1 MAGQHT
7 RLPPLNALR
16 AFWAVMRQGTFRGA
30 ADELLVTPQAIS
42 QQIKLLEDTLHV
54 PLFERKA
61 RVIEPTEHAIIL
73 SHFIQAGFDEF
84 TEGIRRV
91 TNSTYRN
98 RININ
103 VSPYFATRYLME
115 RLERFR
121 QLMPGADIR
130 LTTMVNVRDFA
141 ADEVDV
147 SIQWG
152 FGDWKEYDVKLL
164 MDDPKIICCS
174 PELAKQIS
182 SPADLGRMTLLH
194 PVMAR
199 DLWRKVLTHLGLP
212 SIEMAGEIQF
222 QDAATMRRGSI
233 SGIGIGL
240 VSRLDALADID
251 AGMLAA
257 PLGIDILDTM
267 DKKDVPGFYLVVP
280 RAHKRVKIISAFC
293 DWITAEQFETTGPA
307 RCTGE
312 A

>member
-16 AFWAVMRQGTFRGA
+16 AFWAVMRQGTFRSA

-54 PLFERKA
+54 SLFERKA
-61 RVIEPTEHAIIL
+61 RVIEPTEQAIIL
-73 SHFIQAGFDEF
+73 SHFVQAGFDEF

-130 LTTMVNVRDFA
+130 MTTMVNVRDFA

-152 FGDWKEYDVKLL
+152 FGNWKEYDVKLL
-164 MDDPKIICCS
+164 VHDPKIICCS
-174 PELAKQIS
+174 PELARQIT
-182 SPADLGRMTLLH
+182 SPNDLGRMNLLH

-199 DLWRKVLTHLGLP
+199 GLWHKVLEHLGLP
-212 SIEMAGEIQF
+212 SLEMAGEIEF
-222 QDAATMRRGSI
+222 QDAATMRRGTI
-233 SGIGIGL
+233 SGIGVGL
-240 VSRLDALADID
+240 VSRLDALADIE
-251 AGMLAA
+251 AGILVA
-257 PLGIDILDTM
+257 PLGIDVLDTM

-280 RAHKRVKIISAFC
+280 KAHKRVKIISAFC
-293 DWITAEQFETTGPA
+293 DWITTEQW
-307 RCTGE
+307 
-312 A
+312 

>member
-16 AFWAVMRQGTFRGA
+16 AFWAVMRRGTFRGA
-30 ADELLVTPQAIS
+30 AEELLVTPQAIS
-42 QQIKLLEDTLHV
+42 QQVRLLEDSLHV
-54 PLFERKA
+54 CLFERKA
-61 RVIEPTEHAIIL
+61 RTIEPTEQAIIL

-84 TEGIRRV
+84 TEGVRRV
-91 TNSTYRN
+91 TNSGHRN

-121 QLMPGADIR
+121 QRMPGADIR

-152 FGDWKEYDVKLL
+152 FGEWKDHDVRLL
-164 MDDPKIICCS
+164 MRDPKVICCS
-174 PELAKQIS
+174 PELARRIS
-182 SPADLGRMTLLH
+182 TPADLGRMTLLH

-199 DLWRKVLTHLGLP
+199 DLWRKVLAHLGLP
-212 SIEMAGEIQF
+212 PLETAGEIEF

-233 SGIGIGL
+233 SGLGVGL
-240 VSRLDALADID
+240 VSRLDALADIK
-251 AGMLAA
+251 AGTLVA
-257 PLGIDILDTM
+257 PLGTDLLQTM
-267 DKKDVPGFYLVVP
+267 DEKDIPGFYLVVP
-280 RAHKRVKIISAFC
+280 KAHKRIKIISAFC
-293 DWITAEQFETTGPA
+293 DWIAAEQW
-307 RCTGE
+307 
-312 A
+312 

>member
-30 ADELLVTPQAIS
+30 ADELLVTPQAVS

-61 RVIEPTEHAIIL
+61 RVIEPTEQAIIL
-73 SHFIQAGFDEF
+73 SHFVQAGFDEF

-130 LTTMVNVRDFA
+130 MTTMVNVRDFA
-141 ADEVDV
+141 AEEVDV

-152 FGDWKEYDVKLL
+152 FGNWKEYDVKLL
-164 MDDPKIICCS
+164 IPDPKIICCS
-174 PELAKQIS
+174 PELGRQIS
-182 SPADLGRMTLLH
+182 SPADLSRMTLLH

-199 DLWRKVLTHLGLP
+199 DLWSKVLAHLGLP
-212 SIEMAGEIQF
+212 PLEMAGEIEF

-233 SGIGIGL
+233 SGIGVGL
-240 VSRLDALADID
+240 ISKLDALADIE
-251 AGMLAA
+251 AGTLVA
-257 PLGIDILDTM
+257 PLGLTILDSM
-267 DKKDVPGFYLVVP
+267 DEKDIPGFYLVVP
-280 RAHKRVKIISAFC
+280 RAHKRVKIINAFC
-293 DWITAEQFETTGPA
+293 NWIAAEQW
-307 RCTGE
+307 
-312 A
+312 

>member
-30 ADELLVTPQAIS
+30 AEELLVSPQAIS

-54 PLFERKA
+54 PLFKRKP

-73 SHFIQAGFDEF
+73 SHFVQAGFDEF
-84 TEGIRRV
+84 AEGIRRV
-91 TNSTYRN
+91 TRSTHRN

-141 ADEVDV
+141 AEEVDV

-152 FGDWKEYDVKLL
+152 FGNWKEYDVRLL
-164 MDDPKIICCS
+164 THDPKVICCS
-174 PELAKQIS
+174 PELARQITA
-182 SPADLGRMTLLH
+182 PADLGRMTLLH

-199 DLWRKVLTHLGLP
+199 DLWRKVLAYLGLP
-212 SIEMAGEIQF
+212 SLEMAGEIEF

-233 SGIGIGL
+233 SGIGVGL
-240 VSRLDALADID
+240 VSKLDALADIE
-251 AGMLAA
+251 AGTLVA
-257 PLGIDILDTM
+257 PLGTDILDAM
-267 DKKDVPGFYLVVP
+267 DEKDVPGFYLVVP

-293 DWITAEQFETTGPA
+293 DWIAAEQW
-307 RCTGE
+307 
-312 A
+312 

>member
-1 MAGQHT
+1 MSGQHT

-16 AFWAVMRQGTFRGA
+16 AFWAVMRQGSFRSA
-30 ADELLVTPQAIS
+30 ADELLVTPQAVS
-42 QQIKLLEDTLHV
+42 QQIKLLEDILHV

-61 RVIEPTEHAIIL
+61 RVIEPTEQAIVL
-73 SHFIQAGFDEF
+73 SHFIEAGFDEF

-115 RLERFR
+115 RLEHFR

-130 LTTMVNVRDFA
+130 MTTMVNIKDFA

-152 FGDWKEYDVKLL
+152 FGNWKDYDVKLL
-164 MDDPKIICCS
+164 MRDPKIICCS
-174 PELAKQIS
+174 PQLAQQINA
-182 SPADLGRMTLLH
+182 PTDLNRLTLLH

-199 DLWRKVLTHLGLP
+199 DLWRKVLLHLGLP
-212 SIEMAGEIQF
+212 TAEIASEIEF
-222 QDAATMRRGSI
+222 QDAATMRRGAM
-233 SGIGIGL
+233 SGIGVGL
-240 VSRLDALADID
+240 VSRMDALADIK
-251 AGMLAA
+251 AGSLVA
-257 PLGIDILDTM
+257 PFGTDVLQTM
-267 DKKDVPGFYLVVP
+267 DEKDIPGFYLVVP

-293 DWITAEQFETTGPA
+293 DWITKEDWETPPD
-307 RCTGE
+307 RP
-312 A
+312 

>member
-30 ADELLVTPQAIS
+30 AEELLVSPQAIS
-42 QQIKLLEDTLHV
+42 QQIKLLEDSLHV
-54 PLFERKA
+54 PLFKRKP

-73 SHFIQAGFDEF
+73 SHFVQAGFDEF
-84 TEGIRRV
+84 AEGIRRV
-91 TNSTYRN
+91 TRSTHRN

-141 ADEVDV
+141 AEEVDV

-152 FGDWKEYDVKLL
+152 FGNWKEYDVRLL
-164 MDDPKIICCS
+164 THDPKVICCS
-174 PELAKQIS
+174 PELARQITA
-182 SPADLGRMTLLH
+182 PADLGRMTLLH

-199 DLWRKVLTHLGLP
+199 DLWRKVLAYLGLP
-212 SIEMAGEIQF
+212 SLEMAGEIEF

-233 SGIGIGL
+233 SGIGVGL
-240 VSRLDALADID
+240 VSKLDALADIE
-251 AGMLAA
+251 AGTLVA
-257 PLGIDILDTM
+257 PLGTDILDAM
-267 DKKDVPGFYLVVP
+267 DEKDVPGFYLVVP

-293 DWITAEQFETTGPA
+293 DWIAAEQW
-307 RCTGE
+307 
-312 A
+312 